1 LFPYLVRRLLAVIP
15 VMAVVVTIVF
25 LLIHLIPGD
34 PVSVMLGPDASPAQI
49 EATRRSLGLDRPV
62 YQQLLGFY
70 GRVLRGDLG
79 QSYFLD
85 RPVVTAIV
93 ERAEPTLMLMACA
106 LLVAVVI
113 GVPSGIVAA
122 ARLGWL
128 PAAGYAS
135 LFTDPVSA
143 LRYMVLPAVSLGFNQ
158 SALIARI
165 SRSCML
171 EALQQDYVRTAR
183 AKGLPNRAVTYVHA
197 FRNALVPV
205 VTVIGVTTAVLIGGA
220 VVTEIVFNIPG
231 LGRLVISEILRR
243 DYPVVQ
249 GVVLVAAA
257 LLADVVSTHNP
268 TLLVPA
274 NRLQPPSA
282 EHYLGTDEFGRD
294 VYSLVLHGSRVSL
307 LVGLTTMLLTSAGG
321 IVIGLTAGYARR
333 LDVPVMRCMDGLMA
347 FPAILLAIALM
358 AARGPGVWNVILALS
373 VVYMP
378 RTAMLIRS
386 TVLSLRELDY
396 IQAARALGRHDGA
409 IALRHILPNCVGP
422 LLVQGSFVFA
432 YAILAEAILGFL
444 GVGVPP
450 YVPSWGN
457 VIASGK
463 NVIREAFWVSLF
475 PGLALTLSG
484 LSLNLLGDGLRDVLD
499 PRLRVQ

>member
-1 LFPYLVRRLLAVIP
+1 
-15 VMAVVVTIVF
+15 MAVVVTVVF

-34 PVSVMLGPDASPAQI
+34 PVSVMLGPDASPTQI

-62 YQQLLGFY
+62 YSQLLGFY
-70 GRVLRGDLG
+70 GRILRGDLG

-122 ARLGWL
+122 AHRGSIWDRTLMLGALLGVCIPGFWLSLNFIYLFAVRLGWL

-135 LFTDPVSA
+135 VLTDPMSA
-143 LRYMVLPAVSLGFNQ
+143 LRYMVLPAFSLGFNQ

-231 LGRLVISEILRR
+231 LGRLVISAILRR

-249 GVVLVAAA
+249 GVVLVTAATYV
-257 LLADVVSTHNP
+257 LINLAVDI
-268 TLLVPA
+268 L
-274 NRLQPPSA
+274 
-282 EHYLGTDEFGRD
+282 
-294 VYSLVLHGSRVSL
+294 
-307 LVGLTTMLLTSAGG
+307 
-321 IVIGLTAGYARR
+321 YA
-333 LDVPVMRCMDGLMA
+333 
-347 FPAILLAIALM
+347 FI
-358 AARGPGVWNVILALS
+358 
-373 VVYMP
+373 
-378 RTAMLIRS
+378 
-386 TVLSLRELDY
+386 
-396 IQAARALGRHDGA
+396 
-409 IALRHILPNCVGP
+409 
-422 LLVQGSFVFA
+422 
-432 YAILAEAILGFL
+432 
-444 GVGVPP
+444 
-450 YVPSWGN
+450 
-457 VIASGK
+457 
-463 NVIREAFWVSLF
+463 
-475 PGLALTLSG
+475 
-484 LSLNLLGDGLRDVLD
+484 D
-499 PRLRVQ
+499 PRIRYD